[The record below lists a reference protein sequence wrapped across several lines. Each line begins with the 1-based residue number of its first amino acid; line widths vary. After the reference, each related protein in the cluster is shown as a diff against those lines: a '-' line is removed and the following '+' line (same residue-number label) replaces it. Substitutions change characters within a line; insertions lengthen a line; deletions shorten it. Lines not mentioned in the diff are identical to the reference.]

1 MFVCVPILAQTQA
14 ILNARLKE
22 ELNISLS
29 ISVYDVARNENART
43 HRKEQEAKRA
53 EEERIRKEKEM
64 DYLAPFLA
72 RIGDPPKLTRQQIEE
87 VTQVMFACLA
97 PSLITLFPT
106 HKAILNSSPGYPI
119 LISTRHETL
128 KMDGNTFVYRAWE

>member
-1 MFVCVPILAQTQA
+1 MINFAQTQA
-14 ILNARLKE
+14 ILNSRLKE

-72 RIGDPPKLTRQQIEE
+72 RIGDPPKLTMQQIEV
-87 VTQVMFACLA
+87 VTQVCS
-97 PSLITLFPT
+97 SLVIFSRGFWLIFYNNNT
-106 HKAILNSSPGYPI
+106 ILNLI
-119 LISTRHETL
+119 LCMEN
-128 KMDGNTFVYRAWE
+128 KNNFNFEKCTFFW